1 MSLKTKK
8 SQGAI
13 EGHRLSQNLK
23 GKLDRGIS
31 VNDDMIFEELMKFR
45 EIKRKLRKWKSQ
57 LKLIEIK
64 IWEQERK
71 QNGGLEELRREKRRL
86 KWLFKLEKQ
95 SYNFHRIK
103 KKRVK

>member
-23 GKLDRGIS
+23 GKLDKGIS
-31 VNDDMIFEELMKFR
+31 VSDDMIFEELMKFR

-57 LKLIEIK
+57 LKLLEIK

-71 QNGGLEELRREKRRL
+71 QNGGLVELRKEKTRL
-86 KWLFKLEKQ
+86 KWLCKLEKE

-103 KKRVK
+103 KKRIR